1 MTASFRYAARNLGRR
16 RTRTLLG
23 ALGIFLTLSLLTAIQ
38 IGIDSISVSYTDL
51 VALQAG
57 GMAVTL
63 LDKGRGPGGRMSTR
77 RVTTALGEASFDHG
91 AQYFTVRDPDFA
103 RCVEQWRAKG
113 VAARWPAAGDDAW
126 VGTPAS
132 TDSQH

>member
-1 MTASFRYAARNLGRR
+1 MTASFRYVARNLGRR

-57 GMAVTL
+57 KAVVTANKAL
-63 LDKGRGPGGRMSTR
+63 LSAHGPE
-77 RVTTALGEASFDHG
+77 L
-91 AQYFTVRDPDFA
+91 FA
-103 RCVEQWRAKG
+103 AAKK
-113 VAARWPAAGDDAW
+113 AG
-126 VGTPAS
+126 
-132 TDSQH
+132 